1 MSEPDFILRRC
12 SFDIFYNVNLVVGG
26 EEKSEDHQSHQDKS
40 SGHHECL
47 YNMFYQS
54 IWQKWQYYY
63 IYIYNTHFDQLVAEH
78 EELRDN
84 NDL

>member
-1 MSEPDFILRRC
+1 MSEPDFILRR

-26 EEKSEDHQSHQDKS
+26 EEKSEDHQSHRDKL

-54 IWQKWQYYY
+54 IWQK
-63 IYIYNTHFDQLVAEH
+63 
-78 EELRDN
+78 
-84 NDL
+84 